1 MKKIEEQD
9 EIMNKIQRKI
19 DKDIERMKSKKD
31 MDKSVE
37 KQIRKQLLDLYLF
50 QSAEESKKTSKLV
63 DKLDKR
69 AKEILEQNEQELLI
83 NSKKKMNYIEKELQK
98 LNFEFIKYKDTING
112 HRPVVYCYL
121 NRNSDLIDYI
131 ASTGDMVDRIKHRM
145 NDNKSP
151 FSTYYNKHRRLYILY
166 IIRVCNT
173 REEAY
178 EYEKKFIEI
187 IKPRF
192 NYQWNPNNPVKP
204 KKKPKKKKQLVNAND
219 YYDLNQWKSMSQELR
234 KEHPEC
240 QLCGKRKSEEVH
252 HIFPFMHQFEDIREE
267 VFFDKDNLIC
277 LCEDCHHQVHAKN
290 YGTLGIPE
298 RTKIENL
305 RSQISRKYLNQ
316 GKILSW
322 L

>member
-50 QSAEESKKTSKLV
+50 QSNESQKKSKLV
-63 DKLDKR
+63 DRLDKR
-69 AKEILEQNEQELLI
+69 AKDILEQNEQELKT
-83 NSKKKMNYIEKELQK
+83 NVRKNMSYIERELEK
-98 LNFEFIKYKDTING
+98 LDFKFIKYKDTIYG

-121 NRNSDLIDYI
+121 NRSTELIDYI
-131 ASTGDMVDRIKHRM
+131 GSTGDMV
-145 NDNKSP
+145 N
-151 FSTYYNKHRRLYILY
+151 RLYHRLY
-166 IIRVCNT
+166 KKETSIPFDRYYREHRADYELYLLRICST

-178 EYEKKFIEI
+178 EYENKFIKI
-187 IKPRF
+187 IKPKYNF
-192 NYQWNPNNPVKP
+192 NCNPYNQMKL
-204 KKKPKKKKQLVNAND
+204 KEKQLVNAND
-219 YYDLNQWKSMSQELR
+219 YYDLNQWKSISQEMR
-234 KEHPEC
+234 KKYPVC

-252 HIFPFMHQFEDIREE
+252 HIFPFMHQFEDVREE
-267 VFFDKDNLIC
+267 VFLDKDNLIC
-277 LCEDCHHQVHAKN
+277 LCENCHHQVHAKN

-305 RSQISRKYLNQ
+305 RSQISQKYLNQ

>member
-9 EIMNKIQRKI
+9 EIMQKIQRKI

-50 QSAEESKKTSKLV
+50 QSENEKKLKKQEKQSKTQTLQKNVGKNVEKQQKTDEKQRKNS
-63 DKLDKR
+63 
-69 AKEILEQNEQELLI
+69 EILSKNSNEQRYTEE
-83 NSKKKMNYIEKELQK
+83 NSK
-98 LNFEFIKYKDTING
+98 
-112 HRPVVYCYL
+112 
-121 NRNSDLIDYI
+121 
-131 ASTGDMVDRIKHRM
+131 
-145 NDNKSP
+145 NKS
-151 FSTYYNKHRRLYILY
+151 
-166 IIRVCNT
+166 
-173 REEAY
+173 
-178 EYEKKFIEI
+178 EK
-187 IKPRF
+187 
-192 NYQWNPNNPVKP
+192 
-204 KKKPKKKKQLVNAND
+204 D
-219 YYDLNQWKSMSQELR
+219 YYSISRWKTMSQELR
-234 KEHPEC
+234 KEHEIC

-252 HIFPFMHQFEDIREE
+252 HIFPFMHQFEDVREE

-298 RTKIENL
+298 RMKIENL

>member
-50 QSAEESKKTSKLV
+50 QSENNKKLEKQEKQKKINSLSENVGKNAKNQLKAEEKQQKNSKILSKNSTQYDRSEEN
-63 DKLDKR
+63 DK
-69 AKEILEQNEQELLI
+69 KEI
-83 NSKKKMNYIEKELQK
+83 
-98 LNFEFIKYKDTING
+98 
-112 HRPVVYCYL
+112 
-121 NRNSDLIDYI
+121 
-131 ASTGDMVDRIKHRM
+131 
-145 NDNKSP
+145 
-151 FSTYYNKHRRLYILY
+151 
-166 IIRVCNT
+166 
-173 REEAY
+173 
-178 EYEKKFIEI
+178 EKK
-187 IKPRF
+187 
-192 NYQWNPNNPVKP
+192 
-204 KKKPKKKKQLVNAND
+204 
-219 YYDLNQWKSMSQELR
+219 YYSISRWKTMSQELR
-234 KEHPEC
+234 KEHEIC

-277 LCEDCHHQVHAKN
+277 LCSDCHHQVHAKN

>member
-50 QSAEESKKTSKLV
+50 QSKNDKKLEKQRKQNKTQTLQKNVEKNANNKQKTDKKQQKNSEILSKNSNEQRYTV
-63 DKLDKR
+63 ENDK
-69 AKEILEQNEQELLI
+69 KEIE
-83 NSKKKMNYIEKELQK
+83 KKYYSISRWKTMSQK
-98 LNFEFIKYKDTING
+98 L
-112 HRPVVYCYL
+112 
-121 NRNSDLIDYI
+121 
-131 ASTGDMVDRIKHRM
+131 
-145 NDNKSP
+145 
-151 FSTYYNKHRRLYILY
+151 
-166 IIRVCNT
+166 
-173 REEAY
+173 REEN
-178 EYEKKFIEI
+178 EI
-187 IKPRF
+187 
-192 NYQWNPNNPVKP
+192 
-204 KKKPKKKKQLVNAND
+204 
-219 YYDLNQWKSMSQELR
+219 
-234 KEHPEC
+234 C

-267 VFFDKDNLIC
+267 VFLDKDNLIC
-277 LCEDCHHQVHAKN
+277 LCSDCHHQVHAKN

>member
-9 EIMNKIQRKI
+9 EIMQKINRKI

-50 QSAEESKKTSKLV
+50 QSENNKKLEKQEKQNKTQTLQKNVEKNAKNRLKTDEKQQKNSKILSKNSTQYSRAEEN
-63 DKLDKR
+63 DK
-69 AKEILEQNEQELLI
+69 KEI
-83 NSKKKMNYIEKELQK
+83 
-98 LNFEFIKYKDTING
+98 
-112 HRPVVYCYL
+112 
-121 NRNSDLIDYI
+121 
-131 ASTGDMVDRIKHRM
+131 
-145 NDNKSP
+145 
-151 FSTYYNKHRRLYILY
+151 
-166 IIRVCNT
+166 
-173 REEAY
+173 
-178 EYEKKFIEI
+178 EKKFYSIS
-187 IKPRF
+187 R
-192 NYQWNPNNPVKP
+192 
-204 KKKPKKKKQLVNAND
+204 
-219 YYDLNQWKSMSQELR
+219 WKTMSQELR
-234 KEHPEC
+234 KEHEIC

-277 LCEDCHHQVHAKN
+277 LCSDCHHQVHTKN